1 MVKSGTFGDFS
12 AFEAG
17 ITHIN
22 GADARAFKSKA
33 EQYICVAD
41 AVKCV
46 VKNVNVF
53 HAPTAAPGVKRRLPS
68 SFKRS
73 RVEGK
78 DAFSTSGHAIS
89 LLSKC
94 KLVMPGRCAEA
105 NSVTKRNS
113 SSTIF

>member
-22 GADARAFKSKA
+22 GADARAFISKA

-46 VKNVNVF
+46 GKNENVSTHQQQHQESGGDCHRVLNARELKEKMPFRFQGMQYRCCPSVN
-53 HAPTAAPGVKRRLPS
+53 L
-68 SFKRS
+68 
-73 RVEGK
+73 
-78 DAFSTSGHAIS
+78 
-89 LLSKC
+89 
-94 KLVMPGRCAEA
+94 
-105 NSVTKRNS
+105 
-113 SSTIF
+113 